1 MEHRRGQARQLAGFV
16 QTQQRQQAGVF
27 HLARIR
33 AVHPGNVAPDSDP
46 GGARQRA
53 DLGGRVVRPVTAQ
66 QDGFA
71 GLVAGDKAGHHQ
83 TFVRMLRHQL
93 LQQWIG

>member
-33 AVHPGNVAPDSDP
+33 AVHPGNVA
-46 GGARQRA
+46 QI
-53 DLGGRVVRPVTAQ
+53 VTREAP
-66 QDGFA
+66 A
-71 GLVAGDKAGHHQ
+71 SAPIWVAE
-83 TFVRMLRHQL
+83 
-93 LQQWIG
+93 